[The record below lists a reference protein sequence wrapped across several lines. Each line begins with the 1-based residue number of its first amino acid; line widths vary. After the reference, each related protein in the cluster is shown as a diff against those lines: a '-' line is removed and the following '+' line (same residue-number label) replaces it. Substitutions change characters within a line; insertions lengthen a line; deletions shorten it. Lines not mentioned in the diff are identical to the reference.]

1 MSSTTNQSVA
11 APPSPPSHPT
21 RVLTFLFALTV
32 LFFLIAGL
40 AIVIGQA
47 AALTAGDASAARD
60 WASFLAPYAFG
71 GAAVAGVLSFL
82 LSYGAGG
89 EHDAHIDDDS
99 DAEVEDGRA

>member
-1 MSSTTNQSVA
+1 MSSTTNQLLA
-11 APPSPPSHPT
+11 APPSPSRPT

-60 WASFLAPYAFG
+60 WASSLAPYAFG

-99 DAEVEDGRA
+99 DAEVEDDRA